1 MTTPSWKTA
10 GEADPRRCIECMR
23 CVYVCPDKAVSA
35 PEGMKDAYR
44 NFVAEWNL
52 TERVLASK
60 KSRTITELWQA
71 AK

>member
-1 MTTPSWKTA
+1 
-10 GEADPRRCIECMR
+10 MR